1 MLYQQHELQRLALSP
16 MRMFASNDLSV
27 LHLPCN
33 PVRHTPIGR
42 VSAAMLD
49 RFEHST
55 RRFGKPR
62 FGHAEMIIGGD
73 CVTVEDVI
81 HADLWVDLKRF
92 RREADRPNDRKL
104 LIVAPLSGHF
114 STLLRDT
121 VRAFLPTN
129 VIYMT
134 DWLDARE
141 VPAGAP
147 DFDPD
152 DRVTDFLRL
161 LGSRARHCGLP
172 ARGSGA
178 GVGGASERGRRSVH
192 AGKRD
197 SARRPDRHPRGT
209 HRRPSVRQA
218 ARHRLIRQS
227 QFHAVGL
234 SGFPAASRVH
244 GRQHRAAFGST
255 LANVPALGARVRR
268 EPGFQA
274 RILR

>member
-16 MRMFASNDLSV
+16 MRTFASNVLSV

-33 PVRHTPIGR
+33 PVRHTPIVR

-62 FGHAEMIIGGD
+62 FGHAEMITGGD
-73 CVTVEDVI
+73 RVTVEDVI
-81 HADLWVDLKRF
+81 HADPWVDLKRF

-129 VIYMT
+129 DIYIT
-134 DWLDARE
+134 DWR
-141 VPAGAP
+141 
-147 DFDPD
+147 
-152 DRVTDFLRL
+152 
-161 LGSRARHCGLP
+161 
-172 ARGSGA
+172 
-178 GVGGASERGRRSVH
+178 VGGANERGRRSVH

-244 GRQHRAAFGST
+244 GHQHRAAFGSA

-268 EPGFQA
+268 KPSVQG